1 MRASD
6 VSSKRAPDGAAP
18 VAAEGGEP
26 PEAALRETAQ
36 QALPRLV
43 HPALLASVFVIAT
56 SGLIYEL
63 ITGTLASYVLGD
75 SVTQFSFVI
84 GLYLFAM
91 GVGSYLSQYLES
103 RLLERFVEIELG
115 VALVGGL
122 SAPLLF
128 RVYTALGAFRGLL
141 YSLVVLIGVLVGLEI
156 PLLIRL
162 LNFSLDL
169 KRLVARVLTLDYV
182 GALVASLLFP
192 SILLPHLGIH
202 QTSLFFGMLNA
213 AVALASTFLF
223 PLERPV
229 VVRLRALCAVV
240 LAALGVAF
248 ALVSQFIERSEALYF
263 GAPIVHAAQS
273 PYQRVVITQGPRTTR
288 LFLNGNL
295 QFSSDDEYRYHEVL
309 VHPAVAALGRD
320 PRRALILGGGDGLA
334 ARELLR
340 YPSIE
345 HVLLIDLDAAVTDI
359 FRGLPLAV
367 ALNRGALSDPRVTIR
382 NEDAFKYL
390 EQSTESFDLAIV
402 DFPDP
407 GNYAVGK
414 LYTDAFYHLLRQR
427 LGVRGLA
434 VVQATSPQYARESF
448 WSIVTTLSAAGF
460 TTAPLHVYV
469 PSFGEWGFVLA
480 GGDGLTAPSE
490 LRLDPASLRFLDA
503 STLPELFRFP
513 RDIGRVQAPI
523 NRLNDQKLVAI
534 YTREWAL
541 WTR

>member
-1 MRASD
+1 MPPPNE
-6 VSSKRAPDGAAP
+6 APE
-18 VAAEGGEP
+18 V
-26 PEAALRETAQ
+26 PEAPGQDAVAGP
-36 QALPRLV
+36 PRRAARA
-43 HPALLASVFVIAT
+43 ALLASVFVIAT

-75 SVTQFSFVI
+75 SVAQFSFVI

-91 GVGSYLSQYLES
+91 GIGSYLSQYLES
-103 RLLERFVEIELG
+103 KLLERFVEIELG

-128 RVYTALGAFRGLL
+128 KVYTASGAFRVLL
-141 YSLVVLIGVLVGLEI
+141 YGLVLLIGMLVGLEI

-162 LNFSLDL
+162 LKFSLDL
-169 KRLVARVLTLDYV
+169 KQLVARVLTLDYI

-192 SILLPHLGIH
+192 SLLLPRLGIH
-202 QTSLFFGMLNA
+202 QTGLFFGLLNA
-213 AVALASTFLF
+213 FVALGSTFLF
-223 PLERPV
+223 PITRADRF
-229 VVRLRALCAVV
+229 RLRALCALTV
-240 LAALGVAF
+240 LVLGAAF
-248 ALVSQFIERSEALYF
+248 AMVTQFVERAEAIYF
-263 GAPIVHAAQS
+263 GAPVVHSAQS
-273 PYQRVVITQGPRTTR
+273 PYQRMVLTQSPRTTR

-320 PRRALILGGGDGLA
+320 PRRVLILGGGDGLA

-340 YPSIE
+340 YPSVE
-345 HVLLIDLDAAVTDI
+345 QVTLVDLDAVVTDA
-359 FRGLPLAV
+359 FRTLPIATR
-367 ALNRGALSDPRVTIR
+367 LNQGALTDRRVTVR
-382 NEDAFKYL
+382 NEDAYKFL
-390 EQSTESFDLAIV
+390 EGCTESFDLAIV

-414 LYTDAFYHLLRQR
+414 LYTDAFYQLLRER
-427 LGVRGLA
+427 LGVRGVV

-448 WSIVTTLSAAGF
+448 WTIVTTMEAAGF
-460 TTAPLHVYV
+460 MTAPLHVYV

-480 GGDGLTAPSE
+480 GGEGLAAPGG
-490 LRLDPASLRFLDA
+490 LRIEA
-503 STLPELFRFP
+503 STLRYLDSAGLPELFRFP
-513 RDIGRVQAPI
+513 RDIGRVAAPI

-534 YTREWAL
+534 YTREWSV